1 MSLLDRVREELDGWR
16 GVQEREG
23 LGGRV
28 FDWDGDPLVGVV
40 NGEVVVRVEGGGW
53 ETATG
58 ELDELIS
65 RSAKIVIDECVAR
78 WHSQLSAGGFDA
90 ARALLALVHHDEER
104 EQLQRLLL
112 DLTRLGHEL
121 RQLAVTCLGHVGRL
135 DGAVLPEV
143 VPRLKELL
151 ADPEVGGTAED
162 ALWDVEVH
170 IHPFMLWQQT
180 TPSVIFTPP
189 GDEEVAR
196 QLPLAEAA
204 GSSVVVIPHAETRP
218 SLPQFV
224 RDLCREVED
233 RTHTVDEDGDLMPDL
248 DKPAVYFVLEYD
260 GDIAA
265 LQPLL
270 DDDDHAARFKSPYLL
285 VW

>member
-1 MSLLDRVREELDGWR
+1 MTLLDRVRAALEGW
-16 GVQEREG
+16 GNVREAEMFGG
-23 LGGRV
+23 LV

-40 NGEVVVRVEGGGW
+40 DGELIVRAEGGGW
-53 ETATG
+53 ETVTG
-58 ELDELIS
+58 DLDELIGN
-65 RSAKIVIDECVAR
+65 SARIVLAECVVR
-78 WHSQLSAGGFDA
+78 WHAQLSAGGFEA
-90 ARALLALVHHDEER
+90 SRALLALVHHDEER

-112 DLTRLGHEL
+112 DLTRPGHEL

-135 DGAVLPEV
+135 DGVVLPEV
-143 VPRLKELL
+143 VPRLQELL

-170 IHPFMLWQQT
+170 IHPFMLWRQT

-196 QLPLAEAA
+196 QLPLADAA

-218 SLPQFV
+218 SLIPFV
-224 RDLCREVED
+224 KDLCREVEK
-233 RTHTVDEDGDLMPDL
+233 RTCSVDEDGDLMPDPT
-248 DKPAVYFVLEYD
+248 KPAVYFVLEYD

-265 LQPLL
+265 LQPAL
-270 DDDDHAARFKSPYLL
+270 DDDDHTARFTAPYLL